1 MRKII
6 PYTLLIVPA
15 FLLILSMQAEKAA
28 MAIGPPATKGSSHD
42 SAAKEDTTL
51 QELHLSSE
59 GVYGVDSSGAEW
71 EYDFSQS
78 RFVKGKGK
86 TEGTRTVFRK
96 SEADMIREA
105 DSAKREI
112 YSAIKKIKGLQL
124 GAIEIGPG
132 EKVDGPLVAVGPITV
147 EGLVDGDVISYK
159 KITVTE
165 SGEITG
171 DARAPEIVKMRG
183 GIIGGRRYETELPKI
198 PQINIFQETSYS
210 ALIVNLVILSVLLFC
225 GFLATAIMPK
235 PISRLHDCMQTRFL
249 KSFLTGFLVWI
260 LFAPLFGLLCLTIIG
275 IPIAIFAL
283 PIGLVLALILGSVA
297 LGQTFGEWIS
307 SHFGGPSSTQL
318 PHVIFGLAI
327 LYSPWIIMSLLRI
340 SPSSVSRG
348 FSIPF
353 LVISIIIWSIGVTAG
368 LGAVVLT
375 RFGSRDCSRA
385 KKISIRLEVVPSPPP
400 PSPPP
405 LKSDEG
411 GG

>member
-1 MRKII
+1 MKKIV
-6 PYTLLIVPA
+6 PYTLLTGLA
-15 FLLILSMQAEKAA
+15 LLLMLSLQTDRMAEAS
-28 MAIGPPATKGSSHD
+28 GPSPVKNSARD
-42 SAAKEDTTL
+42 SATNEDTTL
-51 QELHLSSE
+51 EELHLSSD
-59 GVYGVDSSGAEW
+59 GVYGVDSGGAEW
-71 EYDFSQS
+71 EYDFSQGH
-78 RFVKGKGK
+78 FVKGKVK

-96 SEADMIREA
+96 SETDIIRDT
-105 DSAKREI
+105 DSAKKEI
-112 YSAIKKIKGLQL
+112 YSAIKRIKGLQL

-183 GIIGGRRYETELPKI
+183 GVIGGRRYETDLPKM
-198 PQINIFQETSYS
+198 PQIDIFQETSYS

-260 LFAPLFGLLCLTIIG
+260 LFAPLFALLCLTIIG

-283 PIGLVLALILGSVA
+283 PIALVLALILGIVA
-297 LGQTFGEWIS
+297 LGQTFGEWAGKY
-307 SHFGGPSSTQL
+307 FGGQSGTQL

-327 LYSPWIIMSLLRI
+327 LYAPWIIMSLLRI

-353 LVISIIIWSIGVTAG
+353 LIISIIIWSIGVTAG
-368 LGAVVLT
+368 LGSVVLT

-411 GG
+411 SA